1 MSPLAKLLKW
11 GTFAYEAFLALPI
24 IGGLFVVANGW
35 IPLGIAFILHAVAIV
50 VLLRERGP
58 IIGNGIG
65 VVTSIIAFIPIL
77 GWIMHAVTAIVLL
90 VEGISAS
97 RRTPRTR
104 Y

>member
-11 GTFAYEAFLALPI
+11 GTFAYEAFLALPF

-35 IPLGIAFILHAVAIV
+35 TPLGIAFLLHAIAVI

-58 IIGNGIG
+58 FIGNILGL
-65 VVTSIIAFIPIL
+65 VTSIIALIPFV
-77 GWIMHAVTAIVLL
+77 GWIMHGITAIVLL
-90 VEGISAS
+90 VEGVSTS
-97 RRTPRTR
+97 RRTPR

>member
-11 GTFAYEAFLALPI
+11 GTFAYEAFLALPF

-35 IPLGIAFILHAVAIV
+35 APLGIAFILHVIAIF
-50 VLLRERGP
+50 VLYQERGP
-58 IIGNGIG
+58 VIGNAIG
-65 VVTSIIAFIPIL
+65 VVTSIVAFIPII
-77 GWIMHAVTAIVLL
+77 GWVMHAITAIVLL

-97 RRTPRTR
+97 RRTPR